1 MVWNFFSRSKRAV
14 ELYSRQNGATI
25 QRNWS
30 SCIQKYQCPESW
42 NLEAK
47 ERSNIHSLQ
56 LRFYEHRTLVP
67 NNSFCKSACCSR
79 SRGELVLSILFD
91 RRREWTSQYSCGQ
104 QDFAPVLEVHIV
116 KNLESCDSIN
126 RKSSGHILRCY
137 NQRNR
142 RSVNEIHDLKE
153 ELRSSGELLAELQGS
168 GRSESYEE
176 GKNLE
181 HQGILCWPSEHSAS
195 KSIPITTPTN

>member
-1 MVWNFFSRSKRAV
+1 M
-14 ELYSRQNGATI
+14 
-25 QRNWS
+25 
-30 SCIQKYQCPESW
+30 
-42 NLEAK
+42 
-47 ERSNIHSLQ
+47 
-56 LRFYEHRTLVP
+56 
-67 NNSFCKSACCSR
+67 
-79 SRGELVLSILFD
+79 LSILFD
-91 RRREWTSQYSCGQ
+91 RRREGTSQYSCGQ